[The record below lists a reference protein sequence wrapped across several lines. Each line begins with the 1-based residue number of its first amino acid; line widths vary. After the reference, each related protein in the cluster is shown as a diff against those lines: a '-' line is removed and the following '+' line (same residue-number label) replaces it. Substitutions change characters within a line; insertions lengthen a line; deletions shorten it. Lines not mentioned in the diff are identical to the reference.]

1 MFQKL
6 KVKWK
11 VESNLQLFL
20 ILCTFAITGSLTAF
34 ISREITAWV
43 GFTESTFWLWK
54 FLLRLSILLFGY
66 QVIILAVSLLLGQF
80 RFFWNYEKKILLWMG
95 ILKNSKPQSSS
106 KSSHVTQAMQ
116 VIKD

>member
-1 MFQKL
+1 
-6 KVKWK
+6 
-11 VESNLQLFL
+11 
-20 ILCTFAITGSLTAF
+20 
-34 ISREITAWV
+34 
-43 GFTESTFWLWK
+43 
-54 FLLRLSILLFGY
+54 
-66 QVIILAVSLLLGQF
+66 VIILAVSLLLGQF